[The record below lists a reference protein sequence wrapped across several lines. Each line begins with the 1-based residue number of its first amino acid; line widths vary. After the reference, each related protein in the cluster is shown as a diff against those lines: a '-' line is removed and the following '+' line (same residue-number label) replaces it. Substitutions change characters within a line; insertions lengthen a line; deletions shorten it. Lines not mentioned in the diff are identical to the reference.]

1 MVEPALLRALLCF
14 AASQLV
20 AIVVVRQ
27 TAVTPAP
34 AAVDWDLA
42 AGTSPASCACRAA
55 SFDYCVEPLARTLVD
70 SGTVAA
76 EACYEYRVYLA
87 IVLFGGLCFT
97 LGRLTAPSPLRRP
110 DVRRGPAAYR
120 QGRGA
125 D

>member
-55 SFDYCVEPLARTLVD
+55 SLDYCVEPLARALVD

-76 EACYEYRVYLA
+76 EACYEHRFYL
-87 IVLFGGLCFT
+87 VVLLFGGLCFA
-97 LGRLTAPSPLRRP
+97 LGRLTAPTPLRRP
-110 DVRRGPAAYR
+110 DVRRGPASYPPR
-120 QGRGA
+120 RPA